1 MDHGWLSRFRTAS
14 DLDTAGL
21 PARLATLAFK
31 ALLFYGVV
39 WGAAQYA
46 TRTGLFA
53 TIHRPVTAYLRDNAV
68 GLPMTAQDL
77 IDLWALV
84 GIGGFLVVAVLRSR
98 SARLVWLAWGLVT
111 TAMVWAGTAQPG
123 RPIATGVTVVAWA
136 CASLIAL
143 RGRG

>member
-1 MDHGWLSRFRTAS
+1 MEHGWLSRFRTTP
-14 DLDTAGL
+14 DLDRVNL

-31 ALLFYGVV
+31 VLLVYAVV

-46 TRTGLFA
+46 IRTDLFA
-53 TIHRPVTAYLRDNAV
+53 TIHRPVTAYLRDNAA

-98 SARLVWLAWGLVT
+98 SARLVWLVWGLAT
-111 TAMVWAGTAQPG
+111 AAMVWAGTAQPG
-123 RPIATGVTVVAWA
+123 RAVATGVTVVAWA
-136 CASLIAL
+136 CASLIAQ

>member
-1 MDHGWLSRFRTAS
+1 MQHWLSRFRTAP
-14 DLDTAGL
+14 DLDPASL
-21 PARLATLAFK
+21 PSRLATLAFK
-31 ALLFYGVV
+31 ALLFYAVV
-39 WGAAQYA
+39 WAGAQYA

-68 GLPMTAQDL
+68 GLPMAAQDL
-77 IDLWALV
+77 IDLWAFV

-98 SARLVWLAWGLVT
+98 SARLVWLVWGLST
-111 TAMVWAGTAQPG
+111 AAMVWAGTAQPG
-123 RPIATGVTVVAWA
+123 RAVATGLTVVAWA